1 MRRQRDL
8 VFVDLRGTGDS
19 APLECPDPG
28 AEPLLWHLA
37 SADAAACLRSLDA
50 DVRFYAHEH
59 ALNDLEAV
67 RAGLGYDRINL
78 WGGSYGTRAALLYAL
93 AHPDRVRT
101 VTLDGAVPLEQRFP
115 LSTAA
120 DGQRALD
127 LLVAR
132 CAADPACNAP
142 YPKLSAEIAA
152 LFERLQ
158 QPVTVVIA
166 QSADGQGL
174 AAVDR
179 LAHGRQRPAQLP
191 LLAPADRVDAVRAPR
206 AAGNNWAPLFAMLA
220 EISNTTV
227 DTMALGMTLSVLC
240 TEDVPRINPGEAT
253 DAIRSS
259 WMGKA
264 EIGWWSESCA
274 AWPRHDV
281 PAIYRAQPSPLPMP
295 ALILSGEADPATPP
309 RWGDAMTRH
318 FSRAQHVVVR
328 AAHNTSFTGCVP
340 ALITDF
346 VTRGSGE
353 TLDTTCLDPISWPPF
368 TTGTGRTTAMI
379 RVNGLR
385 KQFGAVVA
393 VNDVTFAAPNGAVTA
408 VLGPNGAGKTT
419 SLRMITGL
427 LRPTDGAVDVDG
439 IDPHR
444 DPVGARRR
452 LGVLPD
458 GAGLYGRLT
467 ALEHLQYAARLAGLS
482 GTEARA
488 AIDRVTQ
495 VFGLGALARRA
506 VTGFSQGE
514 QRRVALARAVIHDP
528 PNVLLDEP
536 TGALDVLAARAV
548 RALVRQLADR
558 GHARG
563 DHHAHHVG
571 GRSPV

>member
-1 MRRQRDL
+1 MKRAWFVVTLVAALGCGEPGRDRTLPLAPCVVDGLSEEAQCGVLEVAENPSDPAGRRLPIHIAVLPARAAQAAPDPLVVLAGGPGQGARSYAGLFSSVFRSMRRQRDL

-19 APLECPDPG
+19 APLKCPDAG
-28 AEPLLWHLA
+28 GEPLLWHLA
-37 SADAAACLRSLDA
+37 SADTEACLRSLDA

-132 CAADPACNAP
+132 CAADPACNAL
-142 YPKLSAEIAA
+142 YPKLAAEIAA

-158 QPVTVVIA
+158 HPFTVGLRNPLTGKNWQLTIDWRTVG
-166 QSADGQGL
+166 SAL
-174 AAVDR
+174 RSFLYSPR
-179 LAHGRQRPAQLP
+179 LTALMPYVLYE
-191 LLAPADRVDAVRAPR
+191 

-220 EISNTTV
+220 EISNSTV

-240 TEDVPRINPGEAT
+240 SEDVPRINPGEAT
-253 DAIRSS
+253 DAVRGS

-274 AWPRHDV
+274 AWPRHDL
-281 PAIYRAQPSPLPMP
+281 PAVYRAQPSPLSMP

-346 VTRGSGE
+346 VARGSGE
-353 TLDTTCLDPISWPPF
+353 TLDTTCLGPISWPPF
-368 TTGTGRTTAMI
+368 TTGME
-379 RVNGLR
+379 
-385 KQFGAVVA
+385 
-393 VNDVTFAAPNGAVTA
+393 
-408 VLGPNGAGKTT
+408 GP
-419 SLRMITGL
+419 
-427 LRPTDGAVDVDG
+427 RP
-439 IDPHR
+439 
-444 DPVGARRR
+444 
-452 LGVLPD
+452 
-458 GAGLYGRLT
+458 
-467 ALEHLQYAARLAGLS
+467 
-482 GTEARA
+482 
-488 AIDRVTQ
+488 
-495 VFGLGALARRA
+495 
-506 VTGFSQGE
+506 
-514 QRRVALARAVIHDP
+514 
-528 PNVLLDEP
+528 
-536 TGALDVLAARAV
+536 
-548 RALVRQLADR
+548 
-558 GHARG
+558 
-563 DHHAHHVG
+563 
-571 GRSPV
+571 